1 MKFTPRRKFIKG
13 QISPDAAKI
22 LDATPKSWGEIER
35 LIKSYLSL
43 TGGTITGNLTVT
55 GNTQLGNAATDTV
68 GLYDATAVARQ
79 NHITDAPEI
88 TSANTV
94 AAAAATATTIAAA
107 VPAEP
112 PNVDEDGIAAGG
124 FITRAARRALVQT
137 VIDLRTHS
145 VEMDLDY
152 EALLVDVAD
161 IRTKYAAAVTLI
173 NELKADVNLART
185 AVNTILVGLE
195 TIGINK
201 TS

>member
-43 TGGTITGNLTVT
+43 TGGTITGNLAVT

-94 AAAAATATTIAAA
+94 AAAAATATTIAAT
-107 VPAEP
+107 VPAAAP
-112 PNVDEDGIAAGG
+112 AGGTGAAAGAWDTAANRNLA
-124 FITRAARRALVQT
+124 ITT
-137 VIDLRTHS
+137 INDLRTHAI
-145 VEMDLDY
+145 EMDLDY